1 MGRPKNHLSSAEI
14 EAQIARVQR
23 ERDDEVKRLDAKR
36 RDAQAVENRRRGE
49 LLTGY
54 LAGPRGDDL
63 RRILD
68 TLATPKDRALFGL
81 DGARPA
87 APHAPDSPAPNR
99 DERTKAAPPLAE
111 RLPFARRSQ

>member
-1 MGRPKNHLSSAEI
+1 MGRPKNQLSSAEI

-36 RDAQAVENRRRGE
+36 RDAQGVENRRRGE

-54 LAGPRGDDL
+54 LTGPKGDDL

-68 TLATPKDRALFGL
+68 ILAAPKDRALFGL
-81 DGARPA
+81 DGTRPL
-87 APHAPDSPAPNR
+87 APHDVDSPVPNR
-99 DERTKAAPPLAE
+99 DERTKAAPPIAE
-111 RLPFARRSQ
+111 RLPIARRSQ